1 MKNILLLPL
10 VTLSIQLHAGNI
22 YKGAEIYS
30 NSSVLYGKFE
40 MCMQASNASGVLS
53 TFFLYKNGSEVQGA
67 GWEEIDIE
75 IFGKN
80 NALSFQSNIIT
91 GTAGATINSEAVHKS
106 STSLAD
112 DFHTYSLEWTPD
124 YIAWYLDGVQV
135 RKTNKNA
142 QVDSCYKP
150 MSYRFNTWISNS
162 IPWVGAFDANTLP
175 LHQFVESLSYSSY
188 TKGTGDNG
196 SDFTLAWTDDFSSF
210 NTARWSKANWTFNGN
225 LVDYDPA
232 NASTQ
237 SGKLALSITP
247 AAQTSFNGTAPSSTC
262 ANNTSTTNIDTAP
275 SPRVWMNNHI
285 LQCSN
290 FENASAISI
299 TDLNGKNV
307 YIGKTL
313 TAIPMEHLSPGIY
326 IVSIS
331 EKNSVF
337 STRIKVD

>member
-40 MCMQASNASGVLS
+40 MCMQASKASGVLS
-53 TFFLYKNGSEVQGA
+53 TFFLYKNGSEIQGA

-91 GTAGATINSEAVHKS
+91 GTAGATINSEAVHNS

-232 NASTQ
+232 NAIAQ

-247 AAQTSFNGTAPSSTC
+247 AAQSGFNGVVPAGNCENSSTTE
-262 ANNTSTTNIDTAP
+262 NTTETI
-275 SPRVWMNNHI
+275 SPRVWMNNHL

-290 FENASAISI
+290 FETGSSISI

-307 YIGKTL
+307 YFGKTAFAL
-313 TAIPMEHLSPGIY
+313 PLELLAAGVY
-326 IVSIS
+326 IVSITQTT
-331 EKNSVF
+331 NVF
-337 STRIKVD
+337 NCKIKVD

>member
-1 MKNILLLPL
+1 MKNLLLLPL
-10 VTLSIQLHAGNI
+10 IALSIQLRAGNI

-40 MCMQASNASGVLS
+40 MCMQASKASGVLS

-91 GTAGATINSEAVHKS
+91 GTAGATITSESVHTNN
-106 STSLAD
+106 TSLAD
-112 DFHTYSLEWTPD
+112 DFHIYGLEWTPN

-175 LHQFVESLSYSSY
+175 LHQFVESLSYSAY

-196 SDFTLAWTDDFSSF
+196 SDFTLAWTDDFSTF

-247 AAQTSFNGTAPSSTC
+247 TAQTGFNGTVPSSTC
-262 ANNTSTTNIDTAP
+262 ANSISTASIDNVT
-275 SPRVWMNNHI
+275 SPRVWMNNHV
-285 LQCSN
+285 LHCSN
-290 FENASAISI
+290 FENGSTINI

-307 YIGKTL
+307 YYGKTIATL
-313 TAIPMEHLSPGIY
+313 TMEHLSAGIY
-326 IVSIS
+326 IVCIS
-331 EKNSVF
+331 AQNSVLN
-337 STRIKVD
+337 SKISVE